1 MRLSD
6 FWQLVSDEFGE
17 AYGRVLVRD
26 LALTAVA
33 GRTGAEAIR
42 EGVNARDV
50 WLALCLAM
58 DVPKSRWHGL
68 AQAEKARLGRHA
80 D

>member
-6 FWQLVSDEFGE
+6 FWQLVTDEFGE

-26 LALTAVA
+26 LSLTGLA
-33 GRTGAEAIR
+33 GRTGAQALGAGVAAR
-42 EGVNARDV
+42 EV

-58 DVPKSRWHGL
+58 EVPKGRWHGL
-68 AQAEKARLGRHA
+68 SQAEKKRAGRHA

>member
-26 LALTAVA
+26 LALTQLA
-33 GRTGAEAIR
+33 GRTGAQALGEACS
-42 EGVNARDV
+42 ARDV

-68 AQAEKARLGRHA
+68 SATEQKEKARHT

>member
-26 LALTAVA
+26 LALTGLA
-33 GRTGAEAIR
+33 GSTGAQALGA
-42 EGVNARDV
+42 GVGARDV
-50 WLALCLAM
+50 WLALCVAM
-58 DVPKSRWHGL
+58 DVPKNRWHGL
-68 AQAEKARLGRHA
+68 TLAEKKRAGHA

>member
-26 LALTAVA
+26 LALTQLA
-33 GRTGAEAIR
+33 GHTGAQALG
-42 EGVNARDV
+42 EGVNAREV
-50 WLALCLAM
+50 WLALCQDM

-68 AQAEKARLGRHA
+68 SAAEQKRKGRHA